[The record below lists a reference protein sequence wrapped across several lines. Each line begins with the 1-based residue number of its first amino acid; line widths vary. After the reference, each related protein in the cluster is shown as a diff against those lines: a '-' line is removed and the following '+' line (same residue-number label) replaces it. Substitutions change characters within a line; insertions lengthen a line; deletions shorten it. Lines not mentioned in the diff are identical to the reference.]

1 MHMPLIMSLHG
12 NGKPTQS
19 FPNATALKVELV
31 LADFAKRSERLAK
44 GLRFTAHRS
53 NGTTAYGVH
62 EEVVVMGGG
71 GTLSV
76 TIGPNQLLT
85 LRSTA

>member
-1 MHMPLIMSLHG
+1 MPLHR
-12 NGKPTQS
+12 NGKPTQI
-19 FPNATALKVELV
+19 FPNATELKVELV
-31 LADFAKRSERLAK
+31 LADFAEGSERLAK

-53 NGTTAYGVH
+53 TGTTAYGVQ
-62 EEVVVMGGG
+62 EEGVVMDGG